1 MKFLVIG
8 AAKIVLALFT
18 LVIIILIGFVFSSQ
32 ILPGNN
38 VKVNKIILS
47 YEEGEDFNI
56 EPYMDCLYEV
66 NKDKTNLCL
75 ERVIEGF
82 IEKGRGSDALLLI
95 KAIEENDESLISN
108 CRYLSERVGKVFRD
122 KISLEGLLLLDFDKC
137 NYGFHVGV
145 FGTIGINSLKDY
157 KLLTLINEACNS
169 NDGSG
174 VYNSKVGEI
183 CYKAIAN
190 VLVNDSSKLDPMQS
204 RAFCIQAGDPEG
216 VCLSK
221 ILENYATGTEGSKL
235 GKDLF
240 SNKEKVVESLLYY
253 CKSEGIDNTAKCLT
267 YAIANIFTH
276 NEKLIYL
283 AADYCAQVGVDLS
296 KRCYREMAKG
306 FNLAIESSYRRDNQI
321 AYGKEIDKEQI
332 FKIFIENQ
340 LNYCKFLG
348 EVVGVYKDLVD
359 QCQIGLAIVL
369 LEYYEI
375 DEGEACKYFNKK
387 DYFLCKVAVK
397 IHKGESIASKYE
409 L

>member
-1 MKFLVIG
+1 MRFLAIG

-18 LVIIILIGFVFSSQ
+18 LVSIIFIGSFFSSQ

-56 EPYMDCLYEV
+56 EPYIDCLYEI
-66 NKDKTNLCL
+66 NKDKTNMCL

-108 CRYLSERVGKVFRD
+108 CLYLSERVGKVFRD
-122 KISLEGLLLLDFDKC
+122 KISLKSLLLLDFDKC
-137 NYGFHVGV
+137 NYGFHIGV
-145 FGTIGINSLKDY
+145 FGTIDINSMKDN
-157 KLLTLINEACNS
+157 KLLTLVKETCNS

-174 VYNSKVGEI
+174 FYDSKMGEI

-190 VLVNDSSKLDPMQS
+190 ILVSDSSKLDPMES
-204 RAFCIQAGDPEG
+204 RAFCSQAGDPEG

-221 ILENYATGTEGSKL
+221 ILENYVTEVESSKL

-321 AYGKEIDKEQI
+321 AYGKEIDKERI